1 VAVGDRMYT
10 RHATA
15 LALTLAA
22 LASRSAIAQQT
33 AAPALGLDCL
43 PNRTALV
50 QARVDAVTASP
61 TFLPK
66 LELARCY
73 DLAWRMADVEPAILN
88 ALAAL
93 RVEVRT
99 GQVTAAP
106 NQAAAVAGIDV
117 PLPSRMTEIP
127 PEYPA
132 KAFLD
137 GVTGVVIV
145 EALIDKDGR
154 VKQARAAESVP
165 GLDEAAVQAVKKWRF
180 IPTNRNG
187 QLVEVVTY
195 VPLRFGQ
202 TRDLWASDWL
212 QVARFY
218 FLRGLPRLAEAAL
231 DTARERAQRDY
242 DRYGEISGIAGTAGR
257 QALPPTR
264 LKWVPPMYPPSALR
278 AGVSGVVSLQVLVDR
293 FGDVGRVVVLRPV
306 PMLDMAAQESV
317 MQWKFMA
324 ARANGQ
330 PVSAS
335 LSTLVT
341 FNRR

>member
-1 VAVGDRMYT
+1 MYT

-33 AAPALGLDCL
+33 AAPHWAG
-43 PNRTALV
+43 TACQTVPRWCRRASTLS
-50 QARVDAVTASP
+50 TASP

-165 GLDEAAVQAVKKWRF
+165 GLDEAAVQAVKRWRF
-180 IPTNRNG
+180 IRRT
-187 QLVEVVTY
+187 
-195 VPLRFGQ
+195 
-202 TRDLWASDWL
+202 
-212 QVARFY
+212 
-218 FLRGLPRLAEAAL
+218 
-231 DTARERAQRDY
+231 ERAAR
-242 DRYGEISGIAGTAGR
+242 RGGH
-257 QALPPTR
+257 
-264 LKWVPPMYPPSALR
+264 LR
-278 AGVSGVVSLQVLVDR
+278 AR
-293 FGDVGRVVVLRPV
+293 
-306 PMLDMAAQESV
+306 
-317 MQWKFMA
+317 
-324 ARANGQ
+324 
-330 PVSAS
+330 
-335 LSTLVT
+335 
-341 FNRR
+341 